1 MTKLGEIKIAFK
13 YRGIE
18 RQKTYI
24 IVRDSAGEVLMETSV
39 KRCVEDQH
47 DKLLARFQAFRKAMH
62 RLMIENRITR
72 QQRKEIWAAF
82 VENVKVPSKINL
94 DSPKREKKVKAMIA
108 V

>member
-24 IVRDSAGEVLMETSV
+24 MVRDSAGEVLVETSV
-39 KRCVEDQH
+39 KRCSEDEH

-62 RLMIENRITR
+62 QLMIRQLITR
-72 QQRKEIWAAF
+72 QQRKEAWADF
-82 VENVKVPSKINL
+82 IKNVKLPSKINL
-94 DSPKREKKVKAMIA
+94 DPVKRVKKLKAIA
-108 V
+108 E